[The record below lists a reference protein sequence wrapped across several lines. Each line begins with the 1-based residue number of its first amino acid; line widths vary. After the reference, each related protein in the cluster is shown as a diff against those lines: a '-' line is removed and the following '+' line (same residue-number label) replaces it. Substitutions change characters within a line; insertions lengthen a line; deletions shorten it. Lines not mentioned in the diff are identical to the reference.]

1 MGRMGNVQEFP
12 NKQMSQNVI
21 CFIQNYKSALVY
33 SVEYNDISSKRR
45 HDCKYIYISPLP
57 SECVIIIILLQY
69 TVYM

>member
-33 SVEYNDISSKRR
+33 SGEYNYISSKRK
-45 HDCKYIYISPLP
+45 HDCKYIYKSAAI
-57 SECVIIIILLQY
+57 
-69 TVYM
+69 